1 MTISFREFPEELDL
15 GEDKQISIVAGLP
28 SLTQPDKPH
37 EPVAFSVALVR
48 SHNAG
53 PNKVSC
59 VPLVNR
65 LPRRAIVAHFDGPRN
80 KEITITS
87 MRLEA
92 VPAQADAPRFEV
104 ELDPRVGF
112 IV

>member
-1 MTISFREFPEELDL
+1 MTLSFREFPEELDL
-15 GEDKQISIVAGLP
+15 GEDKAVLIVAGLT

-37 EPVAFSVALVR
+37 EPVALSVALVR
-48 SHNAG
+48 SLDVW
-53 PNKVSC
+53 PDKVSR
-59 VPLVNR
+59 VPLVNS

-80 KEITITS
+80 KEITTTS